1 MDRFL
6 CQSNLVNQERL
17 KNATVMIAGVGG
29 LGSFSSTLLAMAGI
43 GKIILVDHDKV
54 EESNLNRQV
63 LYREEDIG
71 LEKARVAAERLRE
84 LNPNISIK
92 GFVDR
97 IDEGFTIPEGV
108 DIIVDGLDNYET
120 RFILEEKARD
130 ASIPYVFG
138 AVEGFMGMVSFL
150 DDSTVRLEEIVR
162 KIPRGEP
169 QVLASTVGFTAS
181 LQVSEVIKFLTMK
194 GDLLRNRLL
203 IYDALSTNFL
213 EVRV

>member
-1 MDRFL
+1 MHRYSR
-6 CQSNLVNQERL
+6 QEGLVDMETLGNS
-17 KNATVMIAGVGG
+17 TVLFAGVGG
-29 LGSFSSTLLAMAGI
+29 LGSFSSTLLTMAGV
-43 GKIILVDHDKV
+43 GRIILVDHDKV

-63 LYREEDIG
+63 LYREGDIG

-92 GFVDR
+92 GFVER
-97 IDEGFTIPEGV
+97 IDGSFAIPEGV
-108 DIIVDGLDNYET
+108 DIIIDGLDNYET
-120 RFILEEKARD
+120 RFFLEEKARD
-130 ASIPYVFG
+130 AGIPYVFG

-150 DDSTVRLEEIVR
+150 DESTVRLEEIVR
-162 KIPRGEP
+162 KIPKGEP

-181 LQVSEVIKFLTMK
+181 LQVSEVIKFLTRK